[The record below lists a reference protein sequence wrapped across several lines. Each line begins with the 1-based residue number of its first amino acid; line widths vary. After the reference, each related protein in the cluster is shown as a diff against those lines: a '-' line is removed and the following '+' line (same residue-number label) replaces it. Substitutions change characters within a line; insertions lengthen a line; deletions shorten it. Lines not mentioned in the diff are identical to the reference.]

1 MKQRQGNYVRELSS
15 RVLRY
20 RLLARLVV
28 ISVIKESG
36 VRICRG
42 GGGLS
47 WLGGGEVGRARG
59 AVGRARP
66 LAATYD
72 RPTLPLRADFRVE
85 TIEMR

>member
-1 MKQRQGNYVRELSS
+1 M
-15 RVLRY
+15 
-20 RLLARLVV
+20 
-28 ISVIKESG
+28 
-36 VRICRG
+36 
-42 GGGLS
+42 S
-47 WLGGGEVGRARG
+47 WGWGAIMVGGGEVGRARG